1 MKIIILS
8 INQYKEKDAIISSM
22 SSTGKLTFIVKALYD
37 PKSRNS
43 QLNSPLT
50 IIDAEFVEGEYQ
62 YPVLKRFMVVSSP
75 MKNSNDYEYLSS
87 ILILGEISN
96 KLVQEEDYSSIY
108 EWLYNG
114 LEKLDKTKTYYSV
127 LLIYIAN
134 VLKVSGYEF
143 EVNKCVMCGSKKS
156 IAAFSF
162 DDGGFLCTSCLN
174 EDVKSHLNKKE
185 MILIREIFNTTSYNI
200 NEEICKKDDAI
211 SLLFKFYTF
220 ISDSF
225 STKINNILM
234 LNK

>member
-62 YPVLKRFMVVSSP
+62 YPVLKRFMIVSSP

-134 VLKVSGYEF
+134 VLKVSGHEF

-162 DDGGFLCTSCLN
+162 LTG
-174 EDVKSHLNKKE
+174 
-185 MILIREIFNTTSYNI
+185 NT
-200 NEEICKKDDAI
+200 
-211 SLLFKFYTF
+211 
-220 ISDSF
+220 
-225 STKINNILM
+225 
-234 LNK
+234 